1 MELNDADF
9 KRVCAAEYNAAMV
22 CLQRA
27 SAAGHSDVQSAC
39 GEAYAALQSCASDLK
54 SGVDSINVNC
64 GALLKDYRS
73 CSRKHKDESRCKS
86 EASQFI
92 ECANEIV
99 PLFK

>member
-9 KRVCAAEYNAAMV
+9 KRVCHAEYKAAMV
-22 CLQRA
+22 CSQRA

-39 GEAYAALQSCASDLK
+39 SEPYAALQLCASDLK
-54 SGVDSINVNC
+54 SAVDSMNVNC
-64 GALLKDYRS
+64 GALLKSYRK
-73 CSRKHKDESRCKS
+73 CSRKHKDESQCAS
-86 EASQFI
+86 EASAFI